1 MPKIPLYNE
10 GAGPAIGVA
19 SGQLSPRASASAFTA
34 PGRALTGYQKTF
46 SDIGQVAQQFALAEK
61 DAQTR
66 EALSDVE
73 KETRLG
79 WTDFNNSFLPGA
91 ENPRKAE
98 TREDYER
105 QAKEYQSELEG
116 RLLSQYEGYTKTQKA
131 RISDTFGKYS
141 LGYFLDG
148 SQKAFDVSQER
159 RAKKADGWIEST
171 IEALRGMNPTEPR
184 AEFLRASLD
193 DAFLEYETQGLRIK
207 YDKTK
212 VFNDIDAGQ
221 FDMTAMSS
229 TDINQINDLRKQNNE
244 NTSITSSEKRRRN
257 TFLNAEE
264 KRIGDDL
271 YLSDLETM
279 TEMNASS
286 SELEQIIKGFETG
299 EDFSITREDGSQ
311 ILFSPSNMPI
321 TSRIKMQSQAEKL
334 QNEFTSEIRGGYVS
348 DITNSFESQGTDG
361 ALLESL
367 AVIEQA
373 ENKEDADAAI
383 LTSAR
388 SFDSKAKIAY
398 AEGNFA
404 EAELLAETAERLV
417 SERFA
422 GNPSLIENTVTGVS
436 ANTIMKSVANTRIDI
451 QEKRLEVARINEGVN
466 LAEAGVLDNFEGIY
480 SNPEIKQILDTV
492 LLGKSLPEQ
501 LDVLEQN
508 NLTYAPIKGTIDGA
522 ATEGLGATPDFNA
535 VAQGLEL
542 YRQVK
547 VRGKGVLTNH
557 TDEQSRAFFDSVLAL
572 EEIGVETE
580 DAISRVSRAFNS
592 GIDVNP
598 RYATVK
604 SEVDNILDN
613 QVTTVFGF
621 TIFGETVVNRV
632 EIHQRLEDL
641 SKIYIKMGT
650 MSAEE
655 AVEAAAK
662 SITETHFNLRGQLI
676 PRRNN
681 YPQNIARMADL
692 AAEDFMKKNP
702 AYADDDIDLIP
713 TLGRIDEWSIFI
725 NGQSAPYAKDPIYT
739 LDDLK
744 AFSEADSK
752 TKIESLVQENI
763 ENRGLTE
770 EDQLAQESQRL
781 MREAR
786 ELTGSNLARIRRE
799 QGEDAYQAA
808 IAKRESLQT
817 EAQEIN
823 NLLNQLKRSQSGS

>member
-1 MPKIPLYNE
+1 MPKIPLYGQ
-10 GAGPAIGVA
+10 GAGPTVGVA
-19 SGQLSPRASASAFTA
+19 AGQLSPRASAAAFTA
-34 PGRALTGYQKTF
+34 PGRAISGYQKTF

-66 EALSDVE
+66 EALSDIE

-79 WTDFNNSFLPGA
+79 WSDFNNSFLPGA
-91 ENPRKAE
+91 ENPRTAE

-116 RLLSQYEGYTKTQKA
+116 RLLGKYEGYTKSQKA

-148 SQKAFDVSQER
+148 SQKAFDISQER

-221 FDMTAMSS
+221 FDMTASS
-229 TDINQINDLRKQNNE
+229 ATNIGQIADLRKLNQE
-244 NTSITSSEKRRRN
+244 NTNITAAEKRRRN
-257 TFLNAEE
+257 TFLNSQE

-271 YLSDLETM
+271 YLTDLETL
-279 TEMNASS
+279 TEMNASN
-286 SELEQIIKGFETG
+286 SELEQIANGFESGDNFTV
-299 EDFSITREDGSQ
+299 TREDGSEVS
-311 ILFSPSNMPI
+311 FSPANMPI
-321 TSRIKMQSQAEKL
+321 TSRIKIQSQAEKL
-334 QNEFTSEIRGGYVS
+334 QKEFISEIRGGYVS

-361 ALLESL
+361 ALLE
-367 AVIEQA
+367 ARTIVEEA

-383 LTSAR
+383 LNSAR

-398 AEGNFA
+398 AEGNFE
-404 EAELLAETAERLV
+404 EAELLAETAEKLV

-422 GNPSLIENTVTGVS
+422 ERPSLIENTVTGTS

-451 QEKRLEVARINEGVN
+451 QEKRLEAARINEGVN

-535 VAQGLEL
+535 VTQGLEL

-604 SEVDNILDN
+604 SEVDSVLDN

-641 SKIYIKMGT
+641 SKLYIKMGT

-676 PRRNN
+676 PRRKN
-681 YPQNIARMADL
+681 YPQNIVRMADL
-692 AAEDFMKKNP
+692 AAEDFIKKNP
-702 AYADDDIDLIP
+702 DYADEDIDLIP
-713 TLGRIDEWSIFI
+713 TLGRVDEWNILI
-725 NGQSAPYAKDPIYT
+725 NGQPAPYAKDPIYT

-744 AFSEADSK
+744 AFNEADSK
-752 TKIESLVQENI
+752 TKIENLIQENI